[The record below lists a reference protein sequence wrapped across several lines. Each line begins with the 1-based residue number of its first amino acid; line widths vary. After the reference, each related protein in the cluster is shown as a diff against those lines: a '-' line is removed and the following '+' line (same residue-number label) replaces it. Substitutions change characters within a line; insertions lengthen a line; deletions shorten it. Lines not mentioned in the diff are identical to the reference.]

1 MMDKKSKR
9 KSKIRNRRDMWMRYA
24 ALIVAAGS
32 GERMGLGYN
41 KLLYRLHSG
50 NTVLEE
56 TLQIFLKDER
66 CAQLVLV
73 INEAERES
81 ILGMYSDQRV
91 VLVKGGSTR
100 QESVYHGLQAVQEDK
115 VLIHDGARPWL
126 SKECLDRIV
135 AGVEQY
141 PACLLGV
148 ALKDTIKQVDE
159 QGFVVMTHQRDILRQ
174 AQTPQAFDT
183 RLILDCYK
191 KAAEKGIVASDDA
204 QLVELC
210 TDVAVRMIE
219 GSYENRKVTTRE
231 DLDGK

>member
-1 MMDKKSKR
+1 M
-9 KSKIRNRRDMWMRYA
+9 NYA

-41 KLLYRLHSG
+41 KLLYRLNSG
-50 NTVLEE
+50 NTVLEK
-56 TLQIFLKDER
+56 TLDVFLRDER

-73 INEAERES
+73 INESDKES
-81 ILGMYSDQRV
+81 IACMVTDPRV
-91 VLVKGGSTR
+91 ELVNGGKTR
-100 QESVYHGLQAVQEDK
+100 QDSVYHGLQAIRKDK

-126 SKECLDRIV
+126 SKACLDRIV
-135 AGVEQY
+135 SAVEQY

-148 ALKDTIKQVDE
+148 AVKDTIKQVDE
-159 QGFVVMTHQRDILRQ
+159 AGFVVTTHERSLLWQ

-183 RLILDCYK
+183 RLILSCYE
-191 KAAEKGIVASDDA
+191 KALEKGITATDDA

-210 TDVAVRMIE
+210 ANAAVRMIE

-231 DLDGK
+231 DLYGK